1 LDFQGNKTCRSNPD
15 SISRQR
21 GNPDLFKVIHCY
33 RRYEKR
39 WKGTI
44 VPYKATIGR
53 ESGQREPPV
62 DTLQHMELVWYSIA
76 SHFEGK
82 G

>member
-1 LDFQGNKTCRSNPD
+1 MCSSNPS
-15 SISRQR
+15 SIFASKV
-21 GNPDLFKVIHCY
+21 NPLLQEVRDQEEGYQPPQGAAI
-33 RRYEKR
+33 R
-39 WKGTI
+39 
-44 VPYKATIGR
+44 R